1 MRRRDIL
8 FSAAATAV
16 VGWSAGAQEGPKSAR
31 IGFIVTGELWPR
43 RHFDEAMQRLG
54 WAEGRN
60 LTVERRVTGED
71 PERRKIAAAEL
82 VATNPD
88 VIVAAGTLDAQ
99 TLLAL
104 TRTIP
109 IVVVRGQDL
118 VEMGLVNSLARPGG
132 NVTRIVVRGEE
143 LDGRRLQLLR
153 ELIPAAARISV
164 LGYTQG
170 PRSVPRAAAIEALAR
185 PLGLQVTARLVSEA
199 EELGGAFAASAAD
212 HDQAMFVQG
221 SSLIFRIST
230 ACSRSR
236 HNTDCRRSTNCG
248 NSLIAG
254 GCCPTER

>member
-8 FSAAATAV
+8 FSAAVTAV

-54 WAEGRN
+54 WTEGRN

-132 NVTRIVVRGEE
+132 NVTGIVVRGEE
-143 LDGRRLQLLR
+143 LDGKRLQLLR

-170 PRSVPRAAAIEALAR
+170 PQERSSRGRHRGSRAPARPAGYRETGERGGRIGRRLCRQCSRPRPSDVRAGQLTHIRESAPRARAR
-185 PLGLQVTARLVSEA
+185 GTIP
-199 EELGGAFAASAAD
+199 
-212 HDQAMFVQG
+212 
-221 SSLIFRIST
+221 
-230 ACSRSR
+230 
-236 HNTDCRRSTNCG
+236 
-248 NSLIAG
+248 IAG
-254 GCCPTER
+254 DLPTAGIR